1 MKDKYKGILL
11 IILSAFCFALMN
23 TFVRL
28 AGDLPSIQK
37 SFFRNFIAAIFAAV
51 MIVKSGTSFRW
62 NKGNLPDLLVRAIA
76 GTVGILCNFYAVDH
90 LVLSDASMLNKM
102 SPFFVIIFS
111 IFILRER
118 VTVIQ
123 ILCVAGAFLGSLL
136 VIKPTFS
143 NTDLLASS
151 LGFLGGLGAGLAYT
165 FVRKLGT
172 KGENGNRIVFFF
184 SAFSCLVTL
193 PFLVFDYHP
202 MSVNQTM
209 ILLAAGLSAAGG
221 QFSITAAY
229 TYAPGREIS
238 VYDYSQIIFSAL
250 LGYIMFSQIPDIW
263 SIAGYIII
271 CLMAVLMFLYN
282 NRRIPQG
289 QNC

>member
-1 MKDKYKGILL
+1 MYERQIQRNFL

-111 IFILRER
+111 RCLPRFSSCHKADILEY
-118 VTVIQ
+118 
-123 ILCVAGAFLGSLL
+123 GS
-136 VIKPTFS
+136 
-143 NTDLLASS
+143 A
-151 LGFLGGLGAGLAYT
+151 
-165 FVRKLGT
+165 
-172 KGENGNRIVFFF
+172 
-184 SAFSCLVTL
+184 C
-193 PFLVFDYHP
+193 
-202 MSVNQTM
+202 
-209 ILLAAGLSAAGG
+209 
-221 QFSITAAY
+221 
-229 TYAPGREIS
+229 
-238 VYDYSQIIFSAL
+238 IFSR
-250 LGYIMFSQIPDIW
+250 FS
-263 SIAGYIII
+263 
-271 CLMAVLMFLYN
+271 
-282 NRRIPQG
+282 RRTRCRSCIYVCPQARNKG
-289 QNC
+289 